1 MFAHAAMAAALLL
14 AGLPGAARAQV
25 FLAADPHPPFSIG
38 PLLVLASVTPE
49 LGSVAV
55 RVSWSLTLAPQA
67 RRDDVRQD
75 LYLLWPAEV
84 EGPTEPGAAEPV
96 VRSFVQE
103 RGFEVA
109 QEGRLTLR
117 SRDRTQLGTPA
128 EGARLDVVA
137 SFVTFYRK
145 GTDPAQSGLGTFI
158 KIPWTSALT
167 NPAALVSLS
176 MRIRDLITAKPATWF
191 EQLFWGRRHILTIGA
206 GTAGSVALYAMYLE
220 QREHVVPIARDFTL
234 ITASFDD
241 AEHLRIEELSPP
253 AATRRP
259 SRARAGAEVVALPLS
274 GVEGSSQTLKVQFSY
289 FTGRIAWRPVLI
301 SLLFLVLGNLMGAF
315 MFTQEVTRFV
325 RRRLRFGRSD
335 RPVRAQSGGVVPAP
349 ELLDRIV
356 PGVTP
361 HAEIVALCGP
371 PDEDT
376 ERRGSPVERT
386 LIYRETRRR
395 PNRTHRLGWV
405 ATVRG
410 WEEERHEVEITLEDD
425 CVRDVQTRIRRMRL

>member
-1 MFAHAAMAAALLL
+1 MVAALLL
-14 AGLPGAARAQV
+14 AGAPGAARAQV

-55 RVSWSLTLAPQA
+55 RVSWSLTLAPQI
-67 RRDDVRQD
+67 RREDVHQD

-84 EGPTEPGAAEPV
+84 EGPTEPGAAAPE
-96 VRSFVQE
+96 VRTFVQE

-109 QEGRLTLR
+109 REGRLTLR
-117 SRDRTQLGTPA
+117 SRDRTQIGTA
-128 EGARLDVVA
+128 SEGTRLDAVA
-137 SFVTFYRK
+137 SFVTFYRR

-158 KIPWTSALT
+158 KVPWTPALT
-167 NPAALVSLS
+167 NPAALVSLP

-206 GTAGSVALYAMYLE
+206 GNAGSVALYAMYLE

-253 AATRRP
+253 AASRRP

-274 GVEGSSQTLKVQFSY
+274 GVEGSAQTLKVQFSY
-289 FTGRIAWRPVLI
+289 FSGRIAWRPVLI

-325 RRRLRFGRSD
+325 RRRLRFGRPD
-335 RPVRAQSGGVVPAP
+335 RPVRAQSRVVPADD
-349 ELLDRIV
+349 LLDRIV

-386 LIYRETRRR
+386 LIYRETRRL
-395 PNRTHRLGWV
+395 PSRTRSLGWV